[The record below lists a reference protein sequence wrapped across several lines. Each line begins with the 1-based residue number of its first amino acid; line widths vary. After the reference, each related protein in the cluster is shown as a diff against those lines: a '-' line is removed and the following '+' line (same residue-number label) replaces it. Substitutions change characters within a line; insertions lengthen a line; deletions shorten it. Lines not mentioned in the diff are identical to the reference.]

1 MPHKRKKQTS
11 AEAKRKDY
19 IYHSSP
25 LQKKRRAARN
35 KARRKAARMYG
46 KKAIKGKDI
55 DHKDGNP
62 KNNSKSNLRVMS
74 KKKNR
79 GRNNGPKG
87 LGRK

>member
-1 MPHKRKKQTS
+1 M
-11 AEAKRKDY
+11 AESEATRKRKDY

-35 KARRKAARMYG
+35 KARRKAARIYG
-46 KKAIKGKDI
+46 KAAIKGKDI

-62 KNNSKSNLRVMS
+62 KNNSKGNLRVMS

-79 GRNNGPKG
+79 GRNNGPSPLSLKFF
-87 LGRK
+87 

>member
-1 MPHKRKKQTS
+1 M
-11 AEAKRKDY
+11 AESEATRKRKDY

-35 KARRKAARMYG
+35 KARRKAARLYG
-46 KKAIKGKDI
+46 KKTIKGKDI

-62 KNNSKSNLRVMS
+62 TNNSKSNLRVMS

-79 GRNNGPKG
+79 GRNNGSKG

>member
-1 MPHKRKKQTS
+1 MAHKRKKQTS

-19 IYHSSP
+19 EYHSSP

-35 KARRKAARMYG
+35 KARRKAARLYG
-46 KKAIKGKDI
+46 KSAIKGKDI

>member
-1 MPHKRKKQTS
+1 M
-11 AEAKRKDY
+11 AESEATRKRKDY
-19 IYHSSP
+19 LYHSSP

-35 KARRKAARMYG
+35 KARRKAARMFG
-46 KKAIKGKDI
+46 KASIRGKDI

-62 KNNSKSNLRVMS
+62 KNNSNGNLRVMS
-74 KKKNR
+74 RKKNR

>member
-1 MPHKRKKQTS
+1 MAQKRKKQTS

-35 KARRKAARMYG
+35 KARRKAARLYG

-62 KNNSKSNLRVMS
+62 KNNSKGNLRVMS